1 MPEPSKPD
9 LKNILREEQKEKLS
23 PIDKDFYEN
32 VRKHIQELGIELK
45 SMDPG
50 SIKYQILEDELNKAK
65 KNYNSILET
74 RMAKIN
80 YEASVRKSLKL
91 KDDREPENMTQ
102 EERDLYTGLYDLMS
116 TFRNKCLDVSA
127 QAKARDPAQ
136 AAAPEPKKKTRSAP
150 NIKDYIMVRILHDI
164 PTFAGM
170 DGKNYTLAREDVA
183 TVPVVNA
190 NALILRGA
198 ALKIKMGR
206 TE

>member
-23 PIDKDFYEN
+23 PVDKDFYEN
-32 VRKHIQELGIELK
+32 ARKHIQELGIELK

-65 KNYNSILET
+65 KNYNSILEK

-102 EERDLYTGLYDLMS
+102 EERDLYTRLYDLMS

-127 QAKARDPAQ
+127 QAKPAH
-136 AAAPEPKKKTRSAP
+136 AAGPAPEPEKKTRSAP
-150 NIKDYIMVRILHDI
+150 NIKDYIMVRMLHDI

-170 DGKNYTLAREDVA
+170 DGRNYTLAKEDVA

-190 NALILRGA
+190 NALISRGA
-198 ALKIKMGR
+198 ALKINAGR

>member
-1 MPEPSKPD
+1 MSEPSKLD

-23 PIDKDFYEN
+23 PVEKDFYEN
-32 VRKHIQELGIELK
+32 AKKHIHELGIELDRA
-45 SMDPG
+45 DPG
-50 SIKYQILEDELNKAK
+50 NVKYQIIEDELNKAK
-65 KNYNSILET
+65 KNYNSILEK
-74 RMAKIN
+74 RMGKIN
-80 YEASVRKSLKL
+80 FDASVRKSLKL

-102 EERDLYTGLYDLMS
+102 EERDLYNGLYDLMS
-116 TFRNKCLDVSA
+116 TFRNKCLAISA
-127 QAKARDPAQ
+127 QAKPAP
-136 AAAPEPKKKTRSAP
+136 AVPPEPVKKTRSVT

-170 DGKNYTLAREDVA
+170 DGKNYTLAGEDVA